1 MSGLVK
7 TLSWLAM
14 YPGEHMIILHI
25 DTFNHQS
32 DEVLQRETV
41 KQLPLRCRFG
51 IPKKLNISPLL
62 HLLTVDIPVK
72 TSLEAKSKSTTKL
85 HPQLRSPRRLS
96 HTASTPTYL
105 AKALPNQT
113 SQLLSSLHIRK
124 HAETIIAE
132 FSPSSLQNIT
142 TP

>member
-1 MSGLVK
+1 MPGLVK

-41 KQLPLRCRFG
+41 KQLPLCCRFG

-72 TSLEAKSKSTTKL
+72 TSLEAKSKSTTNFIL
-85 HPQLRSPRRLS
+85 NFARHDVS

>member
-7 TLSWLAM
+7 TISWLAM

-41 KQLPLRCRFG
+41 KQLPLCCRFG

-72 TSLEAKSKSTTKL
+72 TSLEAKSKSTTNFIL
-85 HPQLRSPRRLS
+85 NFARHDVSLTQP
-96 HTASTPTYL
+96 TPTYL

>member
-1 MSGLVK
+1 MSGLVN

-14 YPGEHMIILHI
+14 YPGEHMIILQI

-41 KQLPLRCRFG
+41 KQLPLCCRFG

-72 TSLEAKSKSTTKL
+72 TSLEAKSKSTTNFIL
-85 HPQLRSPRRLS
+85 NFARHDVSLTQLRHL
-96 HTASTPTYL
+96 PT
-105 AKALPNQT
+105 
-113 SQLLSSLHIRK
+113 
-124 HAETIIAE
+124 
-132 FSPSSLQNIT
+132 
-142 TP
+142 